1 MYMYITSGSFLCL
14 CLKKKH
20 LVFVLY
26 CSGLVRNKRNSSVT
40 EDFLKYAVRW
50 MSNCVQL
57 ILFLRK
63 HNFKLPFV
71 GRKLSDDD
79 PQSAFRNLA
88 TGLEEIVVFCFQ
100 QAIYAITKV
109 SIVTI

>member
-1 MYMYITSGSFLCL
+1 MS
-14 CLKKKH
+14 
-20 LVFVLY
+20 
-26 CSGLVRNKRNSSVT
+26 
-40 EDFLKYAVRW
+40 EDYLNYAVRW
-50 MSNCVQL
+50 MANCVQL

-71 GRKLSDDD
+71 GKRCSDDD

-88 TGLEEIVVFCFQ
+88 SGLEEIVVFCFQ

-109 SIVTI
+109 SIKGR